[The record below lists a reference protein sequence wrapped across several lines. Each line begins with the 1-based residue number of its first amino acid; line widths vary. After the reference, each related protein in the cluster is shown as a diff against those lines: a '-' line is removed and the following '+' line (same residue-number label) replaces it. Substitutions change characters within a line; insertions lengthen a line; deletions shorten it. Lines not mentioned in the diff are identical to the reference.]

1 MICWIGSYLRLV
13 LDYSFDQPTMFK
25 YNVHL
30 LLSKGMPS
38 ESNHEPHTPPTP
50 WLPSSIDATSVPLS
64 PLPASRCKVLLA
76 LTLTNYMYIT
86 LAKIF
91 EQCYILLPY
100 LIGSAYE
107 PLGEA
112 FV

>member
-1 MICWIGSYLRLV
+1 
-13 LDYSFDQPTMFK
+13 LDYSFNQPIMFK

-30 LLSKGMPS
+30 LSGKGMPS

-50 WLPSSIDATSVPLS
+50 WLPSSS
-64 PLPASRCKVLLA
+64 CKVLLA

-91 EQCYILLPY
+91 E
-100 LIGSAYE
+100 
-107 PLGEA
+107 
-112 FV
+112 